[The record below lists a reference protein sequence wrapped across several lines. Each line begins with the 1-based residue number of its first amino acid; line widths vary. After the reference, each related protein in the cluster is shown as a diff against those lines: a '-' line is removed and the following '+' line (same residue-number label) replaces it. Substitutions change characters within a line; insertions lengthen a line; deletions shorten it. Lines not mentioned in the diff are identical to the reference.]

1 MTVVSNHGRDGYAFA
16 RLGRGAV
23 VSLLLPLV
31 TAALV
36 LLALS
41 TLTWNVGMWTR
52 QAFADL
58 RYGQPHLTSTSG
70 QAFLGDQTERPTVVL
85 ALNLDGQIHLL
96 VLPASD
102 PSRLEQLD
110 GPYLFGD
117 EGDKVPRVELRD
129 GNRDGQNDLVLEVKG
144 ERVWYLNQEDGHF
157 RLMTTEEWQQ
167 MRNEA
172 TGE

>member
-1 MTVVSNHGRDGYAFA
+1 MKVVSNNVRDGYLVA

-41 TLTWNVGMWTR
+41 TLTWNIGMWTR

-70 QAFLGDQTERPTVVL
+70 QAFLGDQAERPTVVL

-102 PSRLEQLD
+102 PARLEQLD

-117 EGDKVPRVELRD
+117 EGAEVPRVAMRD
-129 GNRDGQNDLVLEVKG
+129 GNRDGRNDLVLEVKG
-144 ERVWYLNQEDGHF
+144 ERVWYLNREDGHF
-157 RLMTTEEWQQ
+157 RLVTPAEWQQ
-167 MRNEA
+167 MREA